1 MLRSFKT
8 AFVPVLCFGALTACS
23 NTGGFPGTS
32 LTTSSIN
39 QQQAAKKPTVDPV
52 CVTLVSKIDSLRKD
66 GITDRV
72 AKAGAGKSKTVPVYR
87 TSLARMAE
95 LDRANAE
102 YQRRCGTLK
111 PATATAA
118 VQSPTPPVAKT
129 TAPKKTVKKTAAASP
144 AKPTAAN
151 NTAAKPKVVTNQAT
165 AKAKATAAV
174 AVATPAK
181 PETSAATTEAAKK
194 AAEEAAKKA
203 ALEAAK
209 KEAIKAAATSTSQ

>member
-8 AFVPVLCFGALTACS
+8 ALLLVLCIGALTACS

-32 LTTSSIN
+32 MTTSSIDT
-39 QQQAAKKPTVDPV
+39 QKMAKQPSIDPA

-87 TSLARMAE
+87 SSLARMAE
-95 LDRANAE
+95 LDRANAD

-111 PATATAA
+111 PATASLSSQTRPAAATVSSATKTAA
-118 VQSPTPPVAKT
+118 VNAT
-129 TAPKKTVKKTAAASP
+129 KKAA
-144 AKPTAAN
+144 T
-151 NTAAKPKVVTNQAT
+151 KVVTTKA
-165 AKAKATAAV
+165 AAKATAAV
-174 AVATPAK
+174 APIKT
-181 PETSAATTEAAKK
+181 AATAAVTEAAKK
-194 AAEEAAKKA
+194 AAVEAAKKA

-209 KEAIKAAATSTSQ
+209 KEAIKAAATTIP